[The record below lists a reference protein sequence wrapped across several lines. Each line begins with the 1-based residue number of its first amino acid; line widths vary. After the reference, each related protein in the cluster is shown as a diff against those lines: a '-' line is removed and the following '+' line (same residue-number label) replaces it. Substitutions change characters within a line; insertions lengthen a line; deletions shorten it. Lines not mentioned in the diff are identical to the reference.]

1 MAKNCILSDGID
13 IENCILS
20 GYTIAYRGRRENT
33 KAVTIEICRVLQIVF
48 FN

>member
-20 GYTIAYRGRRENT
+20 GYTIAHRMCMR
-33 KAVTIEICRVLQIVF
+33 IEKIQQMKTR
-48 FN
+48 

>member
-33 KAVTIEICRVLQIVF
+33 KAVTVEQYRLPYFVF
-48 FN
+48 FM

>member
-20 GYTIAYRGRRENT
+20 GYTITHRNMLSLSEYER
-33 KAVTIEICRVLQIVF
+33 
-48 FN
+48 

>member
-20 GYTIAYRGRRENT
+20 GDTFAHRGSGENT

>member
-20 GYTIAYRGRRENT
+20 GYTIAHRSSRIDV
-33 KAVTIEICRVLQIVF
+33 KEIVKSGF
-48 FN
+48 DY